1 MPSIGDM
8 QYGFETAGI
17 ETYIEE
23 VRANSLEK
31 AQNDADDISEIR
43 SALDATW
50 EGASKDAYLAGLV
63 QDIAKFKEALANL
76 YTGFVTEVH
85 NASESMK
92 NFDSNLIK

>member
-31 AQNDADDISEIR
+31 AQNDADDIKHLRRADYLRITQPGDQNGTF
-43 SALDATW
+43 SAV
-50 EGASKDAYLAGLV
+50 GKH
-63 QDIAKFKEALANL
+63 
-76 YTGFVTEVH
+76 VTHHV
-85 NASESMK
+85 
-92 NFDSNLIK
+92 